1 MTELSYEHYVSDMFL
16 KDFKEE
22 LWADQQLVREA
33 WCTELDEAQPIIN
46 DLLEAFPYLT
56 REYLCSTKSNM
67 IGYATNYRPPYTNG
81 CISWYTWD
89 YPSTQDRLDYN
100 IFLPDGCKLHRWF
113 GKKYDME
120 TKKVWLKYVFKS
132 LTMRCP
138 PLPPSKLQPF
148 YAMISDQEGN
158 VLPCVDVYFNS
169 THEDMKQYCSD
180 MGLTYPAPP
189 QLENQKSKRL
199 WAVVYNY
206 ETLEISKV
214 KAYDAS
220 NIKKR
225 NQV

>member
-1 MTELSYEHYVSDMFL
+1 M
-16 KDFKEE
+16 
-22 LWADQQLVREA
+22 
-33 WCTELDEAQPIIN
+33 
-46 DLLEAFPYLT
+46 
-56 REYLCSTKSNM
+56 
-67 IGYATNYRPPYTNG
+67 
-81 CISWYTWD
+81 
-89 YPSTQDRLDYN
+89 
-100 IFLPDGCKLHRWF
+100 
-113 GKKYDME
+113 
-120 TKKVWLKYVFKS
+120 S
-132 LTMRCP
+132 LNMRCP

-180 MGLTYPAPP
+180 MGLTYPAPS
-189 QLENQKSKRL
+189 QLEDQKSRRL